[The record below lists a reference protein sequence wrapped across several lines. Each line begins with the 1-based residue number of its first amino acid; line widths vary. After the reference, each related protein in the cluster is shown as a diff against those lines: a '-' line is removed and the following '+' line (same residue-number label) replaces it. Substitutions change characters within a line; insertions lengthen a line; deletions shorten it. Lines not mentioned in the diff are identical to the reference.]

1 MENPKHNRQ
10 LRDDTARIVA
20 ELHGVSQRYVAMVRS
35 GERDNDDIM
44 ESLIEYQQGKNKLIK
59 HLEKLVPITSKS
71 KKHAS
76 KKN

>member
-1 MENPKHNRQ
+1 MGNPKHNRQ

-20 ELHGVSQRYVAMVRS
+20 ESHGVSQRYVRMVRS

-44 ESLIEYQQGKNKLIK
+44 ESLIEYKQGKNKLLK
-59 HLEKLVPITSKS
+59 HLEKLVPITSKP
-71 KKHAS
+71 KKHVN